1 MINVSLQSIVQAV
14 DGKLI
19 SSNIA
24 EQESI
29 RISKVNTDTRL
40 SCEQCLFVALKGPN
54 FDAHEF
60 LLEAAK
66 QDATA
71 LMVESG
77 AYEKLSDTVKQA
89 LKDTP
94 CILVNNTRL
103 ALGRLAKL
111 IREASNATF
120 VGLTGSV
127 GKTSVKEML
136 AEIFRQAGSILS
148 TIGNLNNDIGV
159 PLTLFRLE
167 SHHEYAIIEM
177 GANHAGEI
185 GYTSGLATPDVAL
198 INNVAAAHLEG
209 FGDLQGIA
217 QAKGEIYDGLKKD
230 GIAIIN
236 NDDAFAAYW
245 RERIRQPIKTFAMH
259 NSADIMAVNLELKQH
274 QVCFDLQVGS
284 ARYAVTLNVPGQHNV
299 MNALAATAC
308 SIAAGLEID
317 LIVKGL
323 ESFSGVKGRLQVHR
337 PSDQLTIIDDTYN
350 ANYTSFTAG
359 VDVLIKQP
367 GKTIVAL
374 GDMGELGEKAREYHQ
389 KAGLYAKQAGV
400 DHLLTIGVLSQFA
413 HQAFGEGGHHFTS
426 QQELTNFIIK
436 TIKQT
441 KTAVLLKGSRSAHM
455 EHVVEPLLQWSVNY
469 FGETH

>member
-1 MINVSLQSIVQAV
+1 MINVSLQSIAQAV
-14 DGKLI
+14 GGELI
-19 SSNIA
+19 SSTITDYNDI
-24 EQESI
+24 QVSN
-29 RISKVNTDTRL
+29 VNTDTRL
-40 SCEQCLFVALKGPN
+40 SCEQSLFVALKGPN

-60 LLEAAK
+60 LLDAK
-66 QDATA
+66 KQNATA
-71 LMVESG
+71 LMLESSG
-77 AYEKLSDTVKQA
+77 YEKLPSNVKRA
-89 LKDTP
+89 LEDTP
-94 CILVNNTRL
+94 CILVDNTRL
-103 ALGRLAKL
+103 ALGMLAKL
-111 IREASNATF
+111 IREMSNATF

-136 AEIFRQAGSILS
+136 AEIFRQAGNTLS

-167 SHHEYAIIEM
+167 PQHKYAIIEM

-185 GYTSGLATPDVAL
+185 GYTSGLVSPDVAL

-217 QAKGEIYDGLKKD
+217 QAKGEIYDGLKKE

-245 RERIRQPIKTFAMH
+245 RNRISQSTKTFAMQ
-259 NSADIMAVNLELKQH
+259 NSADIMAVNLELMQH
-274 QVCFDLQVGS
+274 QVRFDLQVGS
-284 ARYAVTLNVPGQHNV
+284 ARYPVTLNVPGKHNV
-299 MNALAATAC
+299 MNALAAIAC
-308 SIAAGLEID
+308 SLAAGLNID
-317 LIVKGL
+317 LIIKGL
-323 ESFSGVKGRLQVHR
+323 ASFSGVKGRLQVHR
-337 PSDQLTIIDDTYN
+337 PSEQITIIDDTYN

-359 VDVLIKQP
+359 VDVLVKQP

-389 KAGLYAKQAGV
+389 KAGEYAKQAGV

-413 HQAFGEGGHHFTS
+413 HQAFGEGAHHFTS
-426 QQELTNFIIK
+426 QQDLTNFIIK
-436 TIKQT
+436 TIKQI

-455 EHVVEPLLQWSVNY
+455 EHVVEPLLQWSVNH